1 VVSYGPAVTR
11 FVLETFVPDGSQERF
26 SGDVDGLR
34 QAARSIDPAGGARHL
49 ASYLVPSD
57 EMGFHLVEAA
67 SEGDVELMAS
77 RAGIEAERIVEAV
90 DVETD
95 HWARVGGQ

>member
-1 VVSYGPAVTR
+1 VTR
-11 FVLETFVPDGSQERF
+11 FVLETYVPDGSQARF

-34 QAARSIDPAGGARHL
+34 RAAGSTDPAGGVRHL
-49 ASYLVPSD
+49 ASYLVPGD

-67 SEGDVELMAS
+67 TASDVQRMAS

-90 DVETD
+90 DVEPD
-95 HWARVGGQ
+95 HWARVDGPLSGGTG